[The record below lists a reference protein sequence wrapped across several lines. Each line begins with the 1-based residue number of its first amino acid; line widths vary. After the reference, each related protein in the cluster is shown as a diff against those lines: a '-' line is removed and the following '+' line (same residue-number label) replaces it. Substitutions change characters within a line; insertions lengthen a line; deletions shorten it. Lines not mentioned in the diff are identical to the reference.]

1 MTVSDIELI
10 KTQFRPHLQAVY
22 NYFLNCDN
30 VVFWNHENAALPTEG
45 ERQGIIFD
53 IPLAAPTQAITNM
66 MQIIDENH
74 IDGQTG
80 ILRAVIQRVNNT
92 EITVRLFFCP
102 ADVDIQEKS
111 FNTMWSHFE
120 NQPIVWSQQELQ

>member
-1 MTVSDIELI
+1 MTVSDIETI

-22 NYFLNCDN
+22 DYFSNCDN
-30 VVFWNHENAALPTEG
+30 IVFWNHDNAALPVEG
-45 ERQGIIFD
+45 VRQGIIFD

-66 MQIIDENH
+66 MRIIDENH

-80 ILRAVIQRVNNT
+80 ILRAVIQRVNNA

-111 FNTMWSHFE
+111 FDTMWSRFE
-120 NQPIVWSQQELQ
+120 NQQIVWDQQEVQ